1 MDEQSEN
8 QVLVNSYI
16 NEVGQNHP
24 LDDIAIVLRV
34 EVGNAKMKISELMN
48 LEKNFIIQLFQKAT
62 EPLIIYANDK
72 PILSGQI
79 ISANGKY
86 HIRIM

>member
-1 MDEQSEN
+1 MFEQSEKPD
-8 QVLVNSYI
+8 QVNSSI
-16 NEVGQNHP
+16 NEAGRDHP
-24 LDDIAIVLRV
+24 LDDIIISLRV
-34 EVGNAKMKISELMN
+34 ELGSAKMKISELMGLGQN
-48 LEKNFIIQLFQKAT
+48 SIIQLAQKVT

-72 PILSGQI
+72 PILRGQI